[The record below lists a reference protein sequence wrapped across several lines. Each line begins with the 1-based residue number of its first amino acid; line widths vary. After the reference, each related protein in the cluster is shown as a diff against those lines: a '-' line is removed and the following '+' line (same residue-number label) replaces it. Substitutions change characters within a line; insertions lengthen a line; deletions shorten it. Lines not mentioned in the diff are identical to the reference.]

1 MEQPIAIAIP
11 IANIFDYSSIIRTED
26 PKPETRNPKPGTRL
40 VDTYSARCLY
50 FAVMNSDNA
59 VFHGTTI
66 LLVRKGNQIV
76 IAGDG
81 QVTLGDTVIK
91 KSARKIRRVYNDRV
105 LVGFAGATA
114 DAFALFSRLEMKL
127 EQFQGNLNRAA
138 VELAQEWRTDRALRH
153 LEAYLLAT
161 DGKSIYMI
169 SGTGDVIEPDD
180 GVLAVGS
187 GGVYALAA
195 ARALLR
201 HTKMPAGKIAQ
212 EALKIASEI
221 CVFTNSE
228 ITIEEL

>member
-1 MEQPIAIAIP
+1 M
-11 IANIFDYSSIIRTED
+11 SSKNR
-26 PKPETRNPKPGTRL
+26 
-40 VDTYSARCLY
+40 
-50 FAVMNSDNA
+50 

-66 LLVRKGNQIV
+66 LLVSRANRIV

-91 KSARKIRRVYNDRV
+91 QNARKIRRVYNDRV

-114 DAFALFSRLEMKL
+114 DAFALFSRLEIKL

-153 LEAYLLAT
+153 LEAFLLAT
-161 DGKSIYMI
+161 DGNSIYLL

-187 GGVYALAA
+187 GGVFALAA

-201 HTKMPAGKIAQ
+201 HTKLPARKIAQ

-228 ITIEEL
+228 IIVEEL

>member
-1 MEQPIAIAIP
+1 MHVFK
-11 IANIFDYSSIIRTED
+11 FDTCS
-26 PKPETRNPKPGTRL
+26 L
-40 VDTYSARCLY
+40 RCLY
-50 FAVMNSDNA
+50 CPVMNARDS

-66 LLVRKGNQIV
+66 LLVKRSSHTV

-91 KSARKIRRVYNDRV
+91 KGARKIRRVYNDQV

-114 DAFALFSRLEMKL
+114 DAFALFSRLESKL

-153 LEAYLLAT
+153 LEAFLIAT
-161 DGKSIYMI
+161 DGKAVYLL

-180 GVLAVGS
+180 GVLAAGS
-187 GGVYALAA
+187 GGVFALAA

-201 HTKMPAGKIAQ
+201 HTKLPAATIAR

-228 ITIEEL
+228 IIVEEL

>member
-1 MEQPIAIAIP
+1 
-11 IANIFDYSSIIRTED
+11 
-26 PKPETRNPKPGTRL
+26 
-40 VDTYSARCLY
+40 
-50 FAVMNSDNA
+50 MNQGNA
-59 VFHGTTI
+59 VYHGTTI
-66 LLVRKGNQIV
+66 ILVKKANKVV

-81 QVTLGDTVIK
+81 QVSFGDTVLK
-91 KSARKIRRVYNDRV
+91 HNAKKIRRVYNDRV
-105 LVGFAGATA
+105 LVGFAGSTA

-161 DGKSIYMI
+161 DGESVYLL

-187 GGVYALAA
+187 GGSFALAA

-201 HTKMPAGKIAQ
+201 HTKLPAAKIAQ
-212 EALKIASEI
+212 EALMIASEI
-221 CVFTNSE
+221 CVFTNNH
-228 ITIEEL
+228 ITVEEL

>member
-1 MEQPIAIAIP
+1 
-11 IANIFDYSSIIRTED
+11 
-26 PKPETRNPKPGTRL
+26 
-40 VDTYSARCLY
+40 
-50 FAVMNSDNA
+50 MNSENT

-66 LLVRKGNQIV
+66 LLVKKGNRIV

-81 QVTLGDTVIK
+81 QVSLGDTVIK
-91 KSARKIRRVYNDRV
+91 KSAKKIRRVYNDRV

-114 DAFALFSRLEMKL
+114 DAFALFARLEAKL

-153 LEAYLLAT
+153 LEAFLLAT
-161 DGKSIYMI
+161 DGKSTFLI

-201 HTKMPAGKIAQ
+201 HSKLPAAKIAL

-221 CVFTNSE
+221 CVFTNGE
-228 ITIEEL
+228 IIVEEL

>member
-1 MEQPIAIAIP
+1 MI
-11 IANIFDYSSIIRTED
+11 ED
-26 PKPETRNPKPGTRL
+26 KR
-40 VDTYSARCLY
+40 
-50 FAVMNSDNA
+50 

-66 LLVRKGNQIV
+66 LMIKKGNQVV

-91 KSARKIRRVYNDRV
+91 QRARKIRRVYNDRV

-114 DAFALFSRLEMKL
+114 DAFALFSRLEAKL
-127 EQFQGNLNRAA
+127 EQFQGNLNRAS

-161 DGKSIYMI
+161 DGKCLYLL

-180 GVLAVGS
+180 GILCVGS

-195 ARALLR
+195 ARALMR
-201 HTKMPAGKIAQ
+201 NTKLPARKIAQ
-212 EALKIASEI
+212 EALKITSEI
-221 CVFTNSE
+221 CVFTNNE
-228 ITIEEL
+228 IIVEEL